1 MQEEVYRRFTGN
13 YPKKSYTLQ
22 KTKALYKKNV
32 FYFLSLPMFKLRL
45 GRPFCHFLLINFLF
59 LLTYKVRLWTD
70 LIPWVQLPIPFI
82 NATELAIFSLIASA
96 GFIGI
101 GIIKDFYCLN
111 KRVINHFQT
120 FSKTWIYWFISITFL
135 SYFGQGFIFFFGI
148 SRFILIFTGILTYLV
163 LFFFDQAW
171 RAIEYQQQKKSGRK
185 ILIISSETID
195 TYEVLKTIKANFSL
209 KTEFITPD
217 EAEEI
222 DFAQYE
228 MCVVVGTFNKDQL
241 QAIFEKTRF
250 HDTRFFHISEGFFLE
265 DVVYKP
271 EIIQNIVA
279 LEYKH
284 SKLDGRSLVV
294 KRVFDLVG
302 SFFGIIFLSPLLLMI
317 AIAIKLDS
325 KGPVIYKSKRVGTGG
340 QLFTFLKFRTMYTHL
355 SVGYGGKEA
364 EDLYKKLINSDANT
378 REGVLPKI
386 ENDPRVTRVGR
397 FLRKTSLDE
406 LPQLFSVFWGTM
418 SLVGPRPHLENEVAK
433 YTSWQKRLLSI
444 KPWITGYAQVF
455 GRDSLS
461 FDQEAK
467 LDLYYIQNWTLWLD
481 IYVIVGTFGVIFKG
495 R

>member
-1 MQEEVYRRFTGN
+1 
-13 YPKKSYTLQ
+13 
-22 KTKALYKKNV
+22 
-32 FYFLSLPMFKLRL
+32 MFKLRL
-45 GRPFCHFLLINFLF
+45 SRPFLHFLLINALF

-70 LIPWVQLPIPFI
+70 LIPGIQLPIPFI

-135 SYFGQGFIFFFGI
+135 SYFGQGFIFFFWI
-148 SRFILIFTGILTYLV
+148 SRFILIFSGILTYLV

-171 RAIEYQQQKKSGRK
+171 RALEYQQQKKSWRK

-217 EAEEI
+217 EAEET
-222 DFAQYE
+222 DFSQYE
-228 MCVVVGTFNKDQL
+228 MCVVVWTFKKDQL

-294 KRVFDLVG
+294 KRLFDLIA
-302 SFFGIIFLSPLLLMI
+302 SFFWIIVLSPLLLLI
-317 AIAIKLDS
+317 AILIKLDS

-364 EDLYKKLINSDANT
+364 EDLYKKLINSEANT
-378 REGVLPKI
+378 REGVLAKI
-386 ENDPRVTRVGR
+386 ENDPRVTKVWR

-406 LPQLFSVFWGTM
+406 LPQLFSVLWGTM
-418 SLVGPRPHLENEVAK
+418 SLVGPRPHLEHEVENYAP
-433 YTSWQKRLLSI
+433 WQKRLLSI
-444 KPWITGYAQVF
+444 KPGITGYAQVF
-455 GRDSLS
+455 WRDSLS

-467 LDLYYIQNWTLWLD
+467 LDLYYIQNWSLWLD
-481 IYVIVGTFGVIFKG
+481 MYVIVGTFGVIFKG

>member
-1 MQEEVYRRFTGN
+1 
-13 YPKKSYTLQ
+13 
-22 KTKALYKKNV
+22 
-32 FYFLSLPMFKLRL
+32 MFKLRL
-45 GRPFCHFLLINFLF
+45 TRPVLHFLIINCLF
-59 LLTYKVRLWTD
+59 FLTYKVRFWTD
-70 LIPWVQLPIPFI
+70 FIPGVQLPIPFI
-82 NATELAIFSLIASA
+82 NATELIIFSIIASA

-120 FSKTWIYWFISITFL
+120 FSKVWIYWFISITFL

-148 SRFILIFTGILTYLV
+148 SRFILIFTGILTYIV
-163 LFFFDQAW
+163 LFFFDQGR
-171 RAIEYQQQKKSGRK
+171 RALEYQQQKKSWKK
-185 ILIISSETID
+185 ILIISWETID
-195 TYEVLKTIKANFSL
+195 TYEILKTIKANFSL
-209 KTEFITPD
+209 QTEFISPD
-217 EAEEI
+217 EAEET
-222 DFAQYE
+222 DFWQYE
-228 MCVVVGTFNKDQL
+228 MCVVVWNFKKDQL

-250 HDTRFFHISEGFFLE
+250 FDTRFFHISEGFFLE

-271 EIIQNIVA
+271 EIIQNIIA

-294 KRVFDLVG
+294 KRIFDVVWVVV
-302 SFFGIIFLSPLLLMI
+302 GIILLSPVLLVI
-317 AIAIKLDS
+317 AIAIKLES
-325 KGPVIYKSKRVGTGG
+325 KGPIIYKSKRVWTGG

-364 EDLYKKLINSDANT
+364 EELYKKLINSDANT

-386 ENDPRVTRVGR
+386 ANDPRVTKVGR

-406 LPQLFSVFWGTM
+406 LPQLFSVLRGTM
-418 SLVGPRPHLENEVAK
+418 SLVGPRPHLENEVAR
-433 YTSWQKRLLSI
+433 YTPWQRRLLSI

-455 GRDSLS
+455 WRDSLS

-467 LDLYYIQNWTLWLD
+467 LDLYYIQNWSLWLD